1 VRPVKKKPVIYG
13 FFFFSL
19 LLLFL
24 PGIKEARLTSEAKGP
39 AADEVAAVVDLYY
52 QGELDAAIAGY
63 SRLLDRYLSSAELR
77 LDLIRLLREKGDMSG
92 ALQHLGTLVETYPEE
107 TAYRL
112 ELTITAY
119 LAGEPGLALENA
131 VLLPETAETCYW
143 QGLILKDLGRAPAAI
158 GSLEKSL
165 VLQSYQPTAHYF
177 LGELYSACG
186 DFEKARDHFLQAL
199 KQEPNMTAAFY
210 PLAATYAE
218 LAEYAS
224 AYNMLRRAETSLPWN
239 QAIKKARE
247 DFEAAHPLLVEKDRR
262 EEQQRL
268 ETTVLPEVE
277 PAAGREKIPE
287 VRIGLA
293 EKIQEIYVKT
303 GAGFSLTES
312 GAHPRNKAKA
322 AGPPQTVLVFRR
334 VANGIE
340 VRKADDGSLFYKSK
354 GNHPL
359 VLAYENPGAT
369 TALFNLN
376 YGEGYYWAGREDR
389 IYRGQ
394 MEFLPRPDGLTVV
407 NRLNIEEYLYSVV
420 PAEMPCT
427 WPPAALEAQAV
438 AARTYTITN
447 LGRYES
453 RGFDLLSSV
462 LSAYYPGVKSEDPAT
477 RAAVDATR
485 GQILTCNGKPI
496 TAVYSANSAGFTESS
511 QVIWNFDHSYLR
523 AVPDKELP
531 PEITV
536 YMTPVVL
543 ARWLKERP
551 LTHSSNPAYSSR
563 AAYRWQ
569 LWVPRRELEERLA
582 RAGAKEIG
590 EILSVTTAGRGPSG
604 RVKEVRIQGT
614 KGEHRII
621 GDVIRSRLGGLR
633 SNLFVVEPK
642 LGPDGLPE
650 YFIFTGG
657 GWGHGVGMCQS
668 GAAGMAAAGYSCEEI
683 LDHYYPGA
691 VLTERY

>member
-1 VRPVKKKPVIYG
+1 MRPVKKKPLFFG

-24 PGIKEARLTSEAKGP
+24 PGIREARLSGEAKDP
-39 AADEVAAVVDLYY
+39 AADEVAAAVALYY
-52 QGELDAAIAGY
+52 QGELDAAITGY
-63 SRLLDRYLSSAELR
+63 SRLLDRYPSSAAIR
-77 LDLIRLLREKGDMSG
+77 LDLIRLLKEKGEMSE
-92 ALQHLGTLVETYPEE
+92 ALQHLVTLVEAYPEE
-107 TAYRL
+107 TGYRL
-112 ELTITAY
+112 ELVITAY
-119 LAGEPGLALENA
+119 LAGEPCLALKHA
-131 VLLPETAETCYW
+131 GLLPETAETYYW
-143 QGLILKDLGRAPAAI
+143 QGLILKDLGQAKAAAKAAI
-158 GSLEKSL
+158 ESLEKSL
-165 VLQSYQPTAHYF
+165 ALQSYQPTAHYF
-177 LGELYSACG
+177 LGELYFSCG
-186 DFEKARDHFLQAL
+186 DYEKARDHFLQAL

-210 PLAATYAE
+210 PLAATYSG
-218 LAEYAS
+218 LAEYES

-239 QAIKKARE
+239 QEIKKARE
-247 DFEAAHPLLVEKDRR
+247 DFEATHPLLVAKDCR

-268 ETTVLPEVE
+268 ETTVLPEVQ

-303 GAGFSLTES
+303 GAHFSLTES
-312 GAHPRNKAKA
+312 GTRSKAS
-322 AGPPQTVLVFRR
+322 GPPHTVLIFHR
-334 VANGIE
+334 VDNGIE
-340 VRKADDGSLFYKSK
+340 VRKAADGSLFYKSK
-354 GNHPL
+354 ANRPL
-359 VLAYENPGAT
+359 VLSYENPGAT
-369 TALFNLN
+369 TAIFNLN
-376 YGEGYYWAGREDR
+376 FGEGYYWAGREDR

-447 LGRYES
+447 LGRYEN

-477 RAAVDATR
+477 RTAVDATR
-485 GQILTCNGKPI
+485 GQILTFNGKPI

-511 QVIWNFDHSYLR
+511 REIWNFDHSYLQ
-523 AVPDKELP
+523 AIPDKELP
-531 PEITV
+531 PEITA
-536 YMTPVVL
+536 YMTPVAL

-582 RAGAKEIG
+582 RAGTKEIG
-590 EILSVTTAGRGPSG
+590 EILSVTTTGRGPSG

-668 GAAGMAAAGYSCEEI
+668 GAAGMAAAGYSCGEI

-691 VLTERY
+691 VLTKRY